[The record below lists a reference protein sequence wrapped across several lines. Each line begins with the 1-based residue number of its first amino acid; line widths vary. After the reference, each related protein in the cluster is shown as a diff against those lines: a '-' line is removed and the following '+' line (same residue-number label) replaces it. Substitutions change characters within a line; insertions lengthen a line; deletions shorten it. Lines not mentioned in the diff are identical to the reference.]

1 MAEAPAAAGGR
12 GRLTVGLAWALVLVA
27 LWLWGKGNDP
37 GAGAAPTTGDV
48 AAVGRPG
55 AHALPTRQGPTPHGP
70 TTSHGPAPNAP
81 TPHGPTTSH
90 SPAPGAAPRALDIA
104 GAGVHH
110 APVVA
115 RGLDAAGAVEPPPY
129 RRPGDVGWYRAGPPP
144 GAAGVAVLV
153 GHVDTESGPAVF
165 HDLSALRPG
174 AAVRVTRTDGT
185 VAEFTVEEV
194 AVVPRARFDA
204 RRVYGQGRP
213 GRAELRLLTCGG
225 TFDRATRT
233 YTANVVVF
241 AYLTGV
247 RGGVRG

>member
-37 GAGAAPTTGDV
+37 GAGATPTTGDV
-48 AAVGRPG
+48 AAVGRPD
-55 AHALPTRQGPTPHGP
+55 AHALPSPHGPTPHRSTASHRPTPHGP
-70 TTSHGPAPNAP
+70 TTSR
-81 TPHGPTTSH
+81 
-90 SPAPGAAPRALDIA
+90 GAAPRVLDIA
-104 GAGVHH
+104 GAGVRH

-165 HDLSALRPG
+165 HDLGTLRPG
-174 AAVRVTRTDGT
+174 AAVRVTRADGT
-185 VAEFTVEEV
+185 VAEFAVEEV

-204 RRVYGQGRP
+204 HRVYGQARP
-213 GRAELRLLTCGG
+213 GRAELRLITCGG

-247 RGGVRG
+247 RDAVRG